1 MKKFSKRLGP
11 TSHSRET
18 NFFLQGLDKYESLK
32 KKIIRGSY
40 VPSMTGVVQKA
51 IMNRSRM
58 KNRYKSR

>member
-18 NFFLQGLDKYESLK
+18 KYESLK

-40 VPSMTGVVQKA
+40 VPSMTGEVQKA